1 MIPGRDAASR
11 RESALRRRVEIRG
24 SFWFHPDKTV
34 RSRARRAREP
44 EQRELYRG
52 RGSRWSPPS
61 RSRLVAGATQLRRT
75 VRRVSGDSREARQT
89 AAKNK
94 KKFCFLRPS
103 SDPILATRAT
113 TRKERAFL
121 SLLVRRRSDSRFPT
135 RGEVSSDGY
144 SKRREGR
151 SVLDPTMKTRVR
163 AENFQAL
170 QKCDSVARASFRAFS
185 VCSGYPASFF
195 GPWLCACVWH
205 ESMLL
210 SCVWR
215 ASRDRRVG

>member
-1 MIPGRDAASR
+1 MEPPVAIAAGRGSDAASTDR
-11 RESALRRRVEIRG
+11 SACLGRLARSAPNGGEKQKEILLFATFFRSDPRDARDDEERES
-24 SFWFHPDKTV
+24 
-34 RSRARRAREP
+34 
-44 EQRELYRG
+44 
-52 RGSRWSPPS
+52 
-61 RSRLVAGATQLRRT
+61 
-75 VRRVSGDSREARQT
+75 VS
-89 AAKNK
+89 
-94 KKFCFLRPS
+94 
-103 SDPILATRAT
+103 
-113 TRKERAFL
+113 L

-151 SVLDPTMKTRVR
+151 SVLDPTTKTRVR

-170 QKCDSVARASFRAFS
+170 QKCDSVARASFRGFS